1 MKTKQL
7 HRNGSLWTS
16 PSNTLTK
23 YTGLLCCVLELTAG
37 AKLPS
42 FPPNLR
48 GTFHAHPGDQ
58 AHSYES
64 ISRSPCFNYCTTGI
78 IKSRGNYGNIIPRI
92 NTTISPST
100 FFPHKQ
106 MKNREYVGLI
116 ASLVSITNP
125 MDGRVQKSFNYV
137 ESFLAQFD
145 TCSVPPTE
153 EAHVDGQPQ
162 NSLSLNLGTIGNPN
176 LGFWKFT
183 RCPGSAF
190 TRRVRVVGRGNS
202 LPLKWRT
209 SWWVGVKYVHVDQ
222 SIGREKDSLPDLPIA

>member
-16 PSNTLTK
+16 PSNTLIK

-42 FPPNLR
+42 FPPSLR

-64 ISRSPCFNYCTTGI
+64 ISRSPCFNCCTTGI

-106 MKNREYVGLI
+106 MKNREHVGLI
-116 ASLVSITNP
+116 ASLVSITKP

-137 ESFLAQFD
+137 ESFLALWHLLCASHRGS
-145 TCSVPPTE
+145 TCGWSASEFTVTE
-153 EAHVDGQPQ
+153 PGHHREPQP
-162 NSLSLNLGTIGNPN
+162 
-176 LGFWKFT
+176 GFLEVHKM
-183 RCPGSAF
+183 
-190 TRRVRVVGRGNS
+190 
-202 LPLKWRT
+202 
-209 SWWVGVKYVHVDQ
+209 SWVCLH
-222 SIGREKDSLPDLPIA
+222 